1 MPIVI
6 EGRTPLKGEVEILGA
21 KNAALPIIAATVLTA
36 DECLLENV
44 PYIED
49 IRSMVAVLHSMGVAA
64 RFEGPNVLRI
74 KATRISR
81 ATLPLDLATKMR
93 ASFLIVGPLLS
104 RFGQAEAPHP
114 GGCAIGTRPVSVD
127 LKGFQTMGSEV
138 AIEGPNYVMKAPR
151 LKAER
156 LILDYPSHTGTE
168 NILMAA
174 CLAEGVT
181 TIENASI
188 EPEVVDLASFL
199 CAMGA
204 RIEGAGTSIIRVEG
218 VRRLHGAAFRIMPD
232 RMEAGTFA
240 LSALITGGQVRMD
253 GAVSPYLGALTNK
266 MREAGAQV
274 TATHEVYEVASRLPL
289 KATDIQT
296 YPYPGFPTDLQAP
309 FTTAM
314 TQAEGN
320 SSIYETMFDGRLG
333 YVEELRRMGAR
344 IEVSGSG
351 RMAMVHGPT
360 PLHGADVR
368 ALDIRSGAAII
379 LAALAAEGETRIS
392 NVAFIERGYQDIT
405 PKLQSLGAAISRVEE
420 ADHDCPAADCE
431 EPVEWGVAPA
441 R

>member
-6 EGRTPLKGEVEILGA
+6 EGCKPLKGEVEVLGA

-49 IRSMVAVLHSMGVAA
+49 IRSMVSVLHSMGVAA

-93 ASFLIVGPLLS
+93 ASFLIVGPLLA

-127 LKGFQTMGSEV
+127 LKGFQKMGSEV
-138 AIEGPNYVMKAPR
+138 TIEGPNYVMKAPR

-174 CLAEGVT
+174 CLADGVT

-204 RIEGAGTSIIRVEG
+204 RIEGAPEAIGAGGVVVLGEQIHPVAHGHIGHGLVAIHLVSPDGRVVGRVRAMERHEQEERLSRIAPPQEIERLRYHEIGGVQMFGLVPRTRHIRV
-218 VRRLHGAAFRIMPD
+218 
-232 RMEAGTFA
+232 
-240 LSALITGGQVRMD
+240 
-253 GAVSPYLGALTNK
+253 AVDA
-266 MREAGAQV
+266 V
-274 TATHEVYEVASRLPL
+274 
-289 KATDIQT
+289 
-296 YPYPGFPTDLQAP
+296 
-309 FTTAM
+309 
-314 TQAEGN
+314 
-320 SSIYETMFDGRLG
+320 
-333 YVEELRRMGAR
+333 
-344 IEVSGSG
+344 IEIV
-351 RMAMVHGPT
+351 
-360 PLHGADVR
+360 
-368 ALDIRSGAAII
+368 
-379 LAALAAEGETRIS
+379 
-392 NVAFIERGYQDIT
+392 
-405 PKLQSLGAAISRVEE
+405 
-420 ADHDCPAADCE
+420 
-431 EPVEWGVAPA
+431 GVAPQLLTQPGVIVIHQVVAAPAFA
-441 R
+441 RKV